1 MGSSTVSDS
10 MLSAIKAVLQS
21 PESKIEHIC
30 RTTGDARRL
39 QRVLRSNPDV
49 NVHLIC
55 FEGLFPLHLAAL
67 SGHAKVCELLIFGG
81 FNVNPSVKTA
91 ENGATP
97 LHLAAWHGKV
107 EVLELLLERA
117 GVSIDEASAD
127 AYTALHYACWG
138 GMMDAAKYLL
148 KRGASVL
155 AKSSFGYTP
164 LVIAARSGMTD
175 VVEHLLLYTS
185 SEIDEGDINGCSAL
199 FHACWDGHRDV
210 VRVLLKN
217 GAKVSKADNRGRRAV
232 DICKTRD
239 IRELVQS
246 VGLGASRSRRRRQGR
261 HEAAPTSPSPSPTR
275 SNALSPPLTPGG
287 SYAALIQSRTALGS
301 PRTISGASSSTLVTG
316 ESVGSTTTTL
326 HDSPAPSRVS
336 TSATLER
343 PVVRSFLSFLGR
355 SAATQSSTI
364 AGSETDTATAT
375 AEEERSGGM
384 RGRSPS
390 PRRFHAPLGPGQQ
403 QHQQQQQQ
411 QQQQSTSEL
420 PVLWPDADHE
430 SDAGHSASSD
440 HTDPAQVQGGT
451 GFLAPSVVKEAWL
464 LCTSSGSAK
473 ALYRLLRAYPA
484 LAADRRSR
492 SKGRSSSPISVMRD
506 AEDWT
511 PLMRAAACGFT
522 EIVQLL
528 LLVGVDPSL
537 TDGHGNTALHRAAW
551 AGRDGCVATLLE
563 KSDHSPEENSRE
575 VDTFNASSADLFESS
590 SSVVVVDPINHAGN
604 TPLHRAA
611 LHGHLE
617 AVKVLAAKGASVL
630 AADKLGWTAL
640 HHACSENHAA
650 IVVFLLQS
658 GADALAI
665 TKAAESPSELARD
678 ATIRRLLKAHIAWT
692 MTHDG
697 LEDAKRATRKTLD
710 KAIKVALGL
719 QADDVPK
726 EDPNAQSAS
735 ASASGSGSPSPAK
748 AKAQGSAPKA
758 ALRSAIRT
766 VAAANVLSK
775 SGAKANASP
784 APVQPFRRGAPPSP
798 PQGPNSPRRVEVPV
812 AAGPVD
818 AGDLLSALN
827 RRKGRVAASDPPP
840 PQPLPLP
847 PPPPPTYESQ
857 PQQQPQPQPQS
868 QPQFQPQPQSQ
879 PQPQPQPQLQPQPQP
894 QPQPQ
899 LEQESPVVPDSAT
912 STEARIKSLRER
924 LLSRAK
930 SSQATPRAPSPPPPP
945 VPTSQEAGDDAALS
959 AGAAPRKRTTF
970 ASDVVFNEPREAAPA
985 TPAAALSGQQRKGGG
1000 ESQDM
1005 LLFAVVLTQVF
1016 SAYSNSLSRAF
1027 YRWKHRDT
1035 KTVGISGG
1043 TPLSSW
1049 RQNLSSTP
1057 NSNTK
1062 AKTPQVFRFDGF
1074 E

>member
-1 MGSSTVSDS
+1 
-10 MLSAIKAVLQS
+10 MLSAIKSVLQS

-49 NVHLIC
+49 NVHLIS

-81 FNVNPSVKTA
+81 FNVNPSVKSA
-91 ENGATP
+91 DGATP

-107 EVLELLLERA
+107 EILELLLERA

-127 AYTALHYACWG
+127 GYTALHYACWG
-138 GMMDAAKYLL
+138 GMLDASKYLL

-164 LVIAARSGMTD
+164 LIIAARSGMTEI
-175 VVEHLLLYTS
+175 VEHLLLNTS

-217 GAKVSKADNRGRRAV
+217 GAKVAKADNRGRRAV

-261 HEAAPTSPSPSPTR
+261 QDGAPTSPSPSPNRNR
-275 SNALSPPLTPGG
+275 SAVQSPPLTPGG
-287 SYAALIQSRTALGS
+287 SYTVLIQSRTALGS
-301 PRTISGASSSTLVTG
+301 PRTLSGASSASSMTA
-316 ESVGSTTTTL
+316 ESIGSTTL
-326 HDSPAPSRVS
+326 LDAPTPPRTSTS
-336 TSATLER
+336 TSATLSGQR
-343 PVVRSFLSFLGR
+343 PVVRSFISFLGR
-355 SAATQSSTI
+355 NAATQSSTL
-364 AGSETDTATAT
+364 AGSETDTATAQEG
-375 AEEERSGGM
+375 EEEGGGVGRGGM

-390 PRRFHAPLGPGQQ
+390 PRRFHAPLGPSQQ
-403 QHQQQQQQ
+403 QHQH
-411 QQQQSTSEL
+411 QQSTSEL
-420 PVLWPDADHE
+420 SVLWPDADHD
-430 SDAGHSASSD
+430 SDAGHSAASD
-440 HTDPAQVQGGT
+440 HTDPAQVQSGS

-492 SKGRSSSPISVMRD
+492 SKGRTSSPISVMRD

-528 LLVGVDPSL
+528 LLVGVEPSL

-551 AGRDGCVATLLE
+551 AGRDACVTTLLE
-563 KSDHSPEENSRE
+563 KSNHSPEESDVE
-575 VDTFNASSADLFESS
+575 AFNASSADLFESS
-590 SSVVVVDPINHAGN
+590 SGVVVVDPLNHAGN

-617 AVKVLAAKGASVL
+617 AVKALAARGASVL

-678 ATIRRLLKAHIAWT
+678 ATIRRLLKAHVAWT

-697 LEDAKRATRKTLD
+697 LEDAKQATRKALD
-710 KAIKVALGL
+710 KAIRLAL
-719 QADDVPK
+719 QSDDAPK
-726 EDPNAQSAS
+726 EDANAQSAS
-735 ASASGSGSPSPAK
+735 ASDPASALGSPSPAK

-766 VAAANVLSK
+766 VAAANAFSK
-775 SGAKANASP
+775 QGAKAAASP
-784 APVQPFRRGAPPSP
+784 APTQPLRRGAPASPS
-798 PQGPNSPRRVEVPV
+798 QGPATSSPRRVEVPV

-818 AGDLLSALN
+818 ASDLLSALN

-840 PQPLPLP
+840 PPPLPLP
-847 PPPPPTYESQ
+847 LPTPINE
-857 PQQQPQPQPQS
+857 PQPQL
-868 QPQFQPQPQSQ
+868 QSQ
-879 PQPQPQPQLQPQPQP
+879 PQPQP
-894 QPQPQ
+894 
-899 LEQESPVVPDSAT
+899 ESPAVAEAIAG
-912 STEARIKSLRER
+912 TEARIKSLRER
-924 LLSRAK
+924 LMSRTK
-930 SSQATPRAPSPPPPP
+930 SSQVPPRAPFPPPPP
-945 VPTSQEAGDDAALS
+945 VPPPMETASNDAASS
-959 AGAAPRKRTTF
+959 AGAAPRKRATF

-985 TPAAALSGQQRKGGG
+985 TPAAALSGQQRMGGG

-1027 YRWKHRDT
+1027 YRWKHRDF

-1049 RQNLSSTP
+1049 RQSLTQSLSTP
-1057 NSNTK
+1057 NSSSNSNSNSTSTK
-1062 AKTPQVFRFDGF
+1062 AKMGPQVFKFDGF